1 MDQLKQAVATAFD
14 NIVASG
20 AIEQAIEKKIGET
33 VTSII
38 EQQLRSYSDFGKAL
52 EAKVSTLIDINLE
65 SIDLPSY
72 RDLIGK
78 VIQQRV
84 GAAMSAQFTQQLG
97 KDLDDLLSPAPAEI
111 TLEQLLKDFVEHQMD
126 AYDADEYR
134 GRDFSLYVVRTDRSD
149 GYVDVYFDKD
159 GHKSMYSCDFQLRT
173 KNGGELW
180 SLKVDGV
187 DPKKQLFLGP
197 MYSFEKRLVQLYTAR
212 TKLVIPPNAEADDFD
227 TSFPDSS
234 DDY

>member
-1 MDQLKQAVATAFD
+1 MDQLKQAVAAAFD
-14 NIVASG
+14 NVIASG

-52 EAKVSTLIDINLE
+52 ESKVASLIDINLNE
-65 SIDLPSY
+65 IDLPSY
-72 RDLIGK
+72 RDLVGK

-84 GAAMSAQFTQQLG
+84 GAAMSAQFTEQLG

-111 TLEQLLKDFVEHQMD
+111 TLEQLLKEFVEQQMD

-134 GRDFSLYVVRTDRSD
+134 GRDFSLYISRSDSND

-159 GHKSMYSCDFQLRT
+159 GRKSMYSCDFQLRT
-173 KNGGELW
+173 KNGGEVWGLR
-180 SLKVDGV
+180 VDGV

-197 MYSFEKRLVQLYTAR
+197 MFGFEKRLVQLYTAR

-227 TSFPDSS
+227 ASFPENG